1 MTWNGPSVLLPGVS
15 PFARSCFAGTY
26 TLTGADPTGT
36 VTRAGMGG
44 ITYSD
49 FNGTALSA
57 GVELYGSNAN
67 ATYDVGGTHQWKT
80 LSMRVHWLTWVVA
93 LSLGSLHWLAAV
105 RPAVAAP
112 VPVVIVGTVATVE
125 DPSGLLDGSV
135 TAGGPFVGV
144 YVFDSATAD
153 SNPDP
158 TVGDYW
164 HTAAG
169 YGISVWMGNYTF
181 ATDPAAVDFLVEVVD
196 RPQGDNYL
204 LRSYNNLPAAV
215 GVWVDH
221 IAWQL
226 DDPTG
231 TALAN
236 DALPLTPP
244 NLADWQSWFGLTIE
258 GQDGGDGRFFIRGH
272 VNLAF

>member
-1 MTWNGPSVLLPGVS
+1 MFPFSHWFPTQQRKEGV
-15 PFARSCFAGTY
+15 
-26 TLTGADPTGT
+26 
-36 VTRAGMGG
+36 
-44 ITYSD
+44 
-49 FNGTALSA
+49 
-57 GVELYGSNAN
+57 
-67 ATYDVGGTHQWKT
+67 
-80 LSMRVHWLTWVVA
+80 SMRVYWLTWVVA
-93 LSLGSLHWLAAV
+93 LSLGSSHWLAAV
-105 RPAVAAP
+105 RPAVAGP

-135 TAGGPFVGV
+135 TVGGLFLGL
-144 YVFDSATAD
+144 YVFESATAA

-169 YGISVWMGNYTF
+169 YGISVWTGNYTF

-196 RPQGDNYL
+196 RPLGDGYL
-204 LRSYNNLPAAV
+204 LRSYNNLPADV

-236 DALPLTPP
+236 DALPLMPP
-244 NLADWQSWFGLTIE
+244 NLAGWQS
-258 GQDGGDGRFFIRGH
+258 
-272 VNLAF
+272 